1 MGIRCHCTAMKTRP
15 RKHWHS
21 KGWIPVSKKNYML
34 SRERATVFTQT
45 SSDSSI
51 DLKPEFVSK
60 GKGTRTK
67 LNPPSGIKFQWYE
80 SGSYRIDQLKQT
92 IMNIPNRFN
101 PFTFNPFKDFA
112 IYVLDNYAVHL
123 MAEVRTLL
131 WERGYVLIIS
141 GGGITGYIQE
151 NDTHVHRALKR
162 EYQDLEAELML
173 SMLEKNNAKIPSPSR
188 GDMMKIIA
196 TAWNKL
202 NVDHTRAFKTL
213 FVTNSLAGSEDGSR
227 F

>member
-1 MGIRCHCTAMKTRP
+1 
-15 RKHWHS
+15 
-21 KGWIPVSKKNYML
+21 ML

-101 PFTFNPFKDFA
+101 PFKDFA

-131 WERGYVLIIS
+131 
-141 GGGITGYIQE
+141 
-151 NDTHVHRALKR
+151 
-162 EYQDLEAELML
+162 
-173 SMLEKNNAKIPSPSR
+173 
-188 GDMMKIIA
+188 
-196 TAWNKL
+196 
-202 NVDHTRAFKTL
+202 
-213 FVTNSLAGSEDGSR
+213 
-227 F
+227 